1 MKKVLFVGQFN
12 VIFQEIS
19 TFLTRHFTVQIC
31 ETEIFLD
38 SNILSVS
45 KPDVILLDLLGV
57 GQEKNDIF
65 YELRNN
71 HINRAIQAQEDAE
84 EGLTTKMEES
94 IKNSQDQRKT
104 YLDSLSGGIQ

>member
-12 VIFQEIS
+12 VLFQEIS
-19 TFLTRHFTVQIC
+19 TFLTRYFTVQIC
-31 ETEIFLD
+31 ETDIFLD

-65 YELRNN
+65 YELKII
-71 HINRAIQAQEDAE
+71 INALNELRTKQLNESRPTDAIDE
-84 EGLTTKMEES
+84 LLLKM
-94 IKNSQDQRKT
+94 IKT
-104 YLDSLSGGIQ
+104 LDKN